1 MLKRILMVLVAVF
14 SLFALT
20 ACGER
25 TYKADGVYA
34 AFAEST
40 NYGAPQVTVVT
51 VTIKN
56 DKIDS
61 FYIDCLQ
68 STAVKNEEGVVTG
81 YNFNEKTKKELRYDY
96 RMHGPGMSEEEY
108 LKHLEDNNL
117 LEWFEQAELL
127 EAYFKEN
134 GTDLTVNED
143 GYIQNVSGVTIK
155 DGDYSKL
162 AKQAVE
168 NAKAGKVYSWVAS
181 GGSTANLIW
190 AEGTVDA
197 KGKLTSLKLDTRQ
210 GRITDG
216 TFAWDEKTK
225 QEKGYDYRMH
235 GPGMEEEAYLDY
247 LEENDLL
254 EWFEQADLLAQYV
267 LENGLDNV
275 KLEGTKLA
283 EDAPEAIAAVTVN
296 VNQYVAVMKELL
308 EAWK

>member
-1 MLKRILMVLVAVF
+1 MLKRMLMVLVAVF

-40 NYGAPQVTVVT
+40 NYGAPQITVVT

-56 DKIDS
+56 DKIES

-68 STAVKNEEGVVTG
+68 STAVKNEEDVVTG

-96 RMHGPGMSEEEY
+96 RMHGPGMDEEEY
-108 LKHLEDNNL
+108 LDYLEENNK

-134 GTDLTVNED
+134 GTDLTVDKD
-143 GYIQNVSGVTIK
+143 GYIQNVSGVSIV
-155 DGDYSKL
+155 DSDYSKL
-162 AKQAVE
+162 AKKAVE
-168 NAKAGKVYSWVAS
+168 NAKAGKVYSWVAT
-181 GGSTANLIW
+181 GGSTTNLIW
-190 AEGTVDA
+190 AEGTVD
-197 KGKLTSLKLDTRQ
+197 KNGKLTSLKLDTRQ

-216 TFAWDEKTK
+216 TFAWDEETK

-247 LEENDLL
+247 LEENNKL
-254 EWFEQADLLAQYV
+254 EWFEQADLLAAYV
-267 LENGLDNV
+267 LENGLANV
-275 KLEGTKLA
+275 KYDDNGKL
-283 EDAPEAIAAVTVN
+283 DNAPEAIAEVSVTVN
-296 VNQYVAVMKELL
+296 HYVKVMKDLVDN
-308 EAWK
+308 WK